1 MSAIAGSLKSPIED
15 NLGSMR
21 GIVEEILQRNGLA
34 SVKLLGE
41 WTDELVGLAV
51 KGIVWKV
58 ENIVKSGREEEKYEA
73 ADLILEL
80 IEKVE
85 VNLGSSLLF
94 PEIRDY

>member
-1 MSAIAGSLKSPIED
+1 
-15 NLGSMR
+15 MR
-21 GIVEEILQRNGLA
+21 
-34 SVKLLGE
+34 
-41 WTDELVGLAV
+41 AV
-51 KGIVWKV
+51 VWKV